1 MTPLGST
8 AAVALVDPLLEQIDR
23 HVVLGSNRALTQPD
37 LPSPYPV
44 GSAQENIVIAA
55 SPESDSLHDIP

>member
-1 MTPLGST
+1 LSRST
-8 AAVALVDPLLEQIDR
+8 GTSSF
-23 HVVLGSNRALTQPD
+23 GSNRALTQPD

-55 SPESDSLHDIP
+55 SPESGSLHDIP